1 MHLKESDMQQILKIP
16 FFLFVSLV
24 LISCSA
30 SSDNERRIA
39 YQLDQEATSSKIFV
53 VRHTGSPGIMNNISV
68 IHNGRN
74 VGDLGMKEALVSSS
88 VEGMNYLTASMN
100 GLAGLTTR
108 DAPIISYESEPDRNR
123 FFVIQLYLKS
133 NGADLYFIEVNETQ
147 FKSVALKSSWLDYL

>member
-1 MHLKESDMQQILKIP
+1 
-16 FFLFVSLV
+16 
-24 LISCSA
+24 
-30 SSDNERRIA
+30 
-39 YQLDQEATSSKIFV
+39 
-53 VRHTGSPGIMNNISV
+53 V